1 MSNRKVPLPELLRP
15 LFWDTDFDHLRIP
28 DHKQYIIERVLEY
41 GDDEAV
47 RWLWHTFGPS
57 AIADVVRRS
66 RAISPNTANL
76 WALVLSIPREDIR
89 CFSRHFRTTSKSF

>member
-1 MSNRKVPLPELLRP
+1 MNDVDVPLPEFLRP
-15 LFWDTDFDHLRIP
+15 LFWDTDFDRLRLP
-28 DHKQYIIERVLEY
+28 GYEQYVIERVLEY
-41 GDDEAV
+41 GNDEAI
-47 RWLWHTFGPS
+47 RWLWHTIGPS

-76 WALVLSIPREDIR
+76 WALVLDIPREEIR